1 MNIFDSKEKDN
12 FLVDIIGNA
21 LFCEKENEKDVVLLI
36 HSLIVAL
43 SMKRNISRNDA
54 FSLISQLWYK
64 NNEKIII
71 DMEET

>member
-12 FLVDIIGNA
+12 FLVDIIGDA